1 MSDLHNIFPMVAL
14 DSPYLKGSDG
24 RSSSHCDRGSMVVTA
39 ATVEAAVAVKP
50 GGDLHTL
57 VCGRIPIYLRTKDV
71 EILLFPVT

>member
-1 MSDLHNIFPMVAL
+1 
-14 DSPYLKGSDG
+14 
-24 RSSSHCDRGSMVVTA
+24 MVVTA

-57 VCGRIPIYLRTKDV
+57 VCGRIPISLRTKDV